1 MSISETCSCG
11 ASFSAERNDELK
23 LLNAWRTSHKC
34 ISHDSGSLAIVDTS
48 NNSLAPDYTIPEL
61 HIGFRPSEDDGD
73 DDDRLR
79 NR

>member
-34 ISHDSGSLAIVDTS
+34 MTHDNGSLAIVD
-48 NNSLAPDYTIPEL
+48 NSSTQLADDFRIPEL
-61 HIGFRPSEDDGD
+61 HIGFRPSEEDDE
-73 DDDRLR
+73 
-79 NR
+79 

>member
-34 ISHDSGSLAIVDTS
+34 VAHDGGSLAVVDAATTQ
-48 NNSLAPDYTIPEL
+48 LADDFIIPEL
-61 HIGFRPSEDDGD
+61 HIGFRPGEGD
-73 DDDRLR
+73 DD
-79 NR
+79 

>member
-1 MSISETCSCG
+1 MSVSETCSCG

-23 LLNAWRTSHKC
+23 LINAWRTTHKC
-34 ISHDSGSLAIVDTS
+34 SYPRGGDLAIVDAAQS
-48 NNSLAPDYTIPEL
+48 SIAEDFRIPEL

>member
-34 ISHDSGSLAIVDTS
+34 MNHDGGSLAIVDNAQTM
-48 NNSLAPDYTIPEL
+48 LADDFRIPEL
-61 HIGFRPSEDDGD
+61 HIGFRPSEED
-73 DDDRLR
+73 DDD
-79 NR
+79 